1 MARKYKGGGYKPP
14 QREPEHKCTLSAHVG
29 KVKRK
34 MVAAARPP
42 RPDHTTFC
50 THEPCGDSF
59 TTEHLPRARDCP
71 PGWRCLGG
79 RKRSGFR
86 CSLHPIKYN
95 TLNPSVP
102 AYGGRC
108 KCGNG
113 TVWKHVQPAGWVVL
127 EGGGLR
133 CPLCEEV
140 HQILMRRRAARH
152 KARRA
157 TRAASVH
164 TQEA

>member
-1 MARKYKGGGYKPP
+1 MEAGSRCASGAP
-14 QREPEHKCTLSAHVG
+14 CTFLRTKSFYYSLTYLFIFFVVQS
-29 KVKRK
+29 VK
-34 MVAAARPP
+34 
-42 RPDHTTFC
+42 
-50 THEPCGDSF
+50 
-59 TTEHLPRARDCP
+59 DC
-71 PGWRCLGG
+71 
-79 RKRSGFR
+79 SIF
-86 CSLHPIKYN
+86 
-95 TLNPSVP
+95 LNPSVP

-157 TRAASVH
+157 TRAASAH